1 MSTLV
6 PSERLLSHVSNDG
19 LALVL
24 GRSDL
29 GHGGTFYEQI
39 QLAIVVRDLLALV
52 VEAATDCDGC
62 ACQLIDLGYS
72 LAMRDLQGN
81 PRFDFLPNIPDCIHN
96 ALCGVTLGHGN
107 YCTVL
112 YCTVL
117 LM

>member
-1 MSTLV
+1 MDTAAESHDIVLARPLSTLV

-52 VEAATDCDGC
+52 VEAATDCNGC

-81 PRFDFLPNIPDCIHN
+81 PRFDFLPNIPYTMH
-96 ALCGVTLGHGN
+96 
-107 YCTVL
+107 CTV
-112 YCTVL
+112 
-117 LM
+117 